1 MNKALKITLILA
13 AILAAAALVFFIT
26 PMKAWKKYQAQYPAL
41 FEVQDEA
48 TPTYLAFC
56 KSYWKTMG
64 KVIAGKE
71 EEITYSGGLLPDLE
85 VVAPKI

>member
-13 AILAAAALVFFIT
+13 AILAAAALVFFVT
-26 PMKAWKKYQAQYPAL
+26 PMKAWKKYQAEHPAL

-64 KVIAGKE
+64 KVVADKE
-71 EEITYSGGLLPDLE
+71 EEITYSGGQLPDID
-85 VVAPKI
+85 VVAPRI

>member
-13 AILAAAALVFFIT
+13 AILAAAAVVFFT
-26 PMKAWKKYQAQYPAL
+26 VPMKAWKKYQAEHPAL

-64 KVIAGKE
+64 MVVADKE
-71 EEITYSGGLLPDLE
+71 EDITYSGGQLPDIDI
-85 VVAPKI
+85 VASKI

>member
-13 AILAAAALVFFIT
+13 AILAAAAVVFFT
-26 PMKAWKKYQAQYPAL
+26 VPMKAWKKYQAEHPAL

-64 KVIAGKE
+64 MIVTDKE
-71 EEITYSGGLLPDLE
+71 EDITYSGGQLPDIDII
-85 VVAPKI
+85 APKV